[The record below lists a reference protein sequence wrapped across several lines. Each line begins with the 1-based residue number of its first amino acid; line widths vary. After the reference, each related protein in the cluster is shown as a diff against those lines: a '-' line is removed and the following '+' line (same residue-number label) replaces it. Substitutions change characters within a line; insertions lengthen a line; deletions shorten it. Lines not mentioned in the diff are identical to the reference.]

1 MRKQGTPSVPDRES
15 GAQRLKERIYI
26 TFSALAVVLALLG
39 HADEITAGTAAATL
53 LISVTGTLLAVLV
66 ADFISH
72 VLVHS
77 AVPGRGELA
86 RMVRVVS
93 GASVV
98 VVVPLVLFGLAALDV
113 MGVETAMQ
121 SASFVLVATLGVV
134 CYIAV
139 RRVAL
144 RVWLK
149 LVLLGVLVALGLTV
163 VGLELLAHSA

>member
-1 MRKQGTPSVPDRES
+1 
-15 GAQRLKERIYI
+15 
-26 TFSALAVVLALLG
+26 
-39 HADEITAGTAAATL
+39 
-53 LISVTGTLLAVLV
+53 
-66 ADFISH
+66 
-72 VLVHS
+72 
-77 AVPGRGELA
+77 
-86 RMVRVVS
+86 MVRVVS
-93 GASVV
+93 GTSVV

-139 RRVAL
+139 RRVEL